1 MTQTALF
8 LTTLTTPDIGGW
20 TIHRVPSASV
30 TGESPDRAL
39 ITQATELTVYG
50 GVGCHLSIPVRTPD
64 TVWVMGHSTRVCL
77 LYTPTTSVVL
87 ASVDLSS
94 SLCRW

>member
-8 LTTLTTPDIGGW
+8 LTTLITTDIGGW
-20 TIHRVPSASV
+20 TIHRVPSTSV

-50 GVGCHLSIPVRTPD
+50 GVG
-64 TVWVMGHSTRVCL
+64 
-77 LYTPTTSVVL
+77 
-87 ASVDLSS
+87 
-94 SLCRW
+94 